1 MIQFRSLAQNN
12 MAAEQVLS
20 CSSQAS
26 AIEIKNTNINLLQ
39 VVLTLGYKA
48 QAFRNYMMKILKSG
62 FSERLSSYWC
72 ICDGFAGLRLGRWY

>member
-39 VVLTLGYKA
+39 VVLTP
-48 QAFRNYMMKILKSG
+48 
-62 FSERLSSYWC
+62 WV
-72 ICDGFAGLRLGRWY
+72 